1 MSKKNTL
8 LTVLACTCF
17 LTGSFGSTFHK
28 SDKNSEWAN
37 VLLDTIYALYSVSEN
52 NLLRENFPF
61 DKNFIATY
69 TASDQEKVNP
79 YSYLWPFSGTMSAT
93 SALLEATKNPKYKQ
107 AMDNNVLKGLEEYTD
122 SLRKP
127 WAYASYIHSDN
138 PSDRFYDD
146 NIWIGI
152 DYTDLYLTT
161 GDKKYLEKAKA
172 VWQFIQSG
180 TDDVLGGGI
189 YWCEQKKHSK
199 NTCSNAP
206 GSVYALKLFKAT
218 SDSMYFQQGKSI
230 YLWTKKTLQDTSD
243 QLYFDNINLQ
253 GRIGKAK
260 FAYNSGQMIQAA
272 ALLYTLT
279 KDKTYLT
286 DAQKIAEACHSY
298 FFENF
303 QPIKGK
309 PFRILKNGNVWFSAV
324 MLRGFIEL
332 YHIDGNPTYL
342 DDIQKTLDYSWNNSR
357 DEKGLFGNDWKKAD
371 DKKSRWLLTQAAVAE
386 MFARLGGI

>member
-1 MSKKNTL
+1 
-8 LTVLACTCF
+8 
-17 LTGSFGSTFHK
+17 
-28 SDKNSEWAN
+28 
-37 VLLDTIYALYSVSEN
+37 IYALYSVSEN

>member
-1 MSKKNTL
+1 MRKKSTFL
-8 LTVLACTCF
+8 IILACTCF
-17 LTGSFGSTFHK
+17 LSSSFGKTFHK
-28 SDKNSEWAN
+28 SDKNIERAKI
-37 VLLDTIYALYSVSEN
+37 LLDSIYALYSVSEN

-61 DKNFIATY
+61 DKNFVATY
-69 TASDQEKVNP
+69 TASEQEKVNP

-107 AMDNNVLKGLEEYTD
+107 AMDNIVLKGLEEYTD
-122 SLRKP
+122 SVRKP

-152 DYTDLYLTT
+152 DYADLYLTT
-161 GDKKYLEKAKA
+161 KDPKYLEKAKA
-172 VWQFIQSG
+172 VWKFIQSG

-218 SDSMYFQQGKSI
+218 ADSMYFYQGQSL
-230 YLWTKKTLQDTSD
+230 YLWTKNTLQDTSD
-243 QLYFDNINLQ
+243 FLFFDNINLQ
-253 GRIGKAK
+253 GRMEKAK

-272 ALLYTLT
+272 TLLYNLT

-286 DAQKIAEACHSY
+286 DAQNIAKACHNF
-298 FFENF
+298 FFEDF
-303 QPIKGK
+303 QPQTGK
-309 PFRILKNGNVWFSAV
+309 SFRILKNGNVWFSAV

-332 YHIDGNPTYL
+332 YHMDGNPIFL
-342 DDIQKTLDYSWNNSR
+342 NDFQKTLDYSWNNAR
-357 DEKGLFGNDWKKAD
+357 DEKGLYGDNWKKSD
-371 DKKSRWLLTQAAVAE
+371 DKKSKWLLTQAAVAE

>member
-1 MSKKNTL
+1 MSKKHTL

-17 LTGSFGSTFHK
+17 LTSSFGSTFHK
-28 SDKNSEWAN
+28 SDKNSERAN
-37 VLLDTIYALYSVSEN
+37 VLMDSIYALYSVSEN

-107 AMDNNVLKGLEEYTD
+107 AMDNNVLKGMEEYTD
-122 SLRKP
+122 SVRKP
-127 WAYASYIHSDN
+127 WGYASYIHSKGL
-138 PSDRFYDD
+138 SDRFYDD

-161 GDKKYLEKAKA
+161 GDKKYLNKAKD
-172 VWQFIQSG
+172 VWKFIQSG

-218 SDSMYFQQGKSI
+218 SDSMYFQQGKSL
-230 YLWTKKTLQDTSD
+230 YLWTKNTLQDTSD

-279 KDKTYLT
+279 KKKTYLT

-309 PFRILKNGNVWFSAV
+309 PFRILKNGNLWFSAV

-342 DDIQKTLDYSWNNSR
+342 DDIQKTLDYSWKNAR
-357 DEKGLFGNDWKKAD
+357 DEKGLYGDDWKKTD